1 MSSAPKTPTW
11 TFLWHKEKKQTM
23 DPVIFEFLGGLLVG
37 GMAGLMVLSRN
48 RRPLTETMPLLQVRK
63 ARSASSVRRRKKSP
77 IAERGGNNITVART
91 RKKAKNKTPDATP
104 ALSQTPVIASAT
116 TVSFDTCPSCGL
128 QAPGS
133 LLTEHFLGSPSHRNG
148 LPKIVEAEPVEVEAA
163 AEAEE
168 EDSRQSVRNLL
179 QMLVPPRAFGRRHAH
194 KSVSPISPIIEYLG
208 PASGRI
214 RRL

>member
-1 MSSAPKTPTW
+1 
-11 TFLWHKEKKQTM
+11 M
-23 DPVIFEFLGGLLVG
+23 DPVIIELMG
-37 GMAGLMVLSRN
+37 GMLAGTLGVLTVMLRTGHLNVVLTTRN
-48 RRPLTETMPLLQVRK
+48 QTPRTMPMLAVRK
-63 ARSASSVRRRKKSP
+63 PRKASPVRRRSISPPTKKGRS
-77 IAERGGNNITVART
+77 AATDMRT
-91 RKKAKNKTPDATP
+91 RTKAKNKTPNTTP

-148 LPKIVEAEPVEVEAA
+148 LPKIVEADPVEAEVV

-194 KSVSPISPIIEYLG
+194 RSVSPISPILENLG
-208 PASGRI
+208 PSPGRT

>member
-1 MSSAPKTPTW
+1 MHPAIFKILGRQVGSS
-11 TFLWHKEKKQTM
+11 L
-23 DPVIFEFLGGLLVG
+23 
-37 GMAGLMVLSRN
+37 AGLMAVFRIKHQTPKRMPMLKVRKPRPASQARRRRSSTRPN
-48 RRPLTETMPLLQVRK
+48 RRSNIGLTQTTRK
-63 ARSASSVRRRKKSP
+63 AKM
-77 IAERGGNNITVART
+77 
-91 RKKAKNKTPDATP
+91 KTPRATP
-104 ALSQTPVIASAT
+104 KPSQTPDMPAAAVAP
-116 TVSFDTCPSCGL
+116 FDTCPSCGL

>member
-1 MSSAPKTPTW
+1 
-11 TFLWHKEKKQTM
+11 M
-23 DPVIFEFLGGLLVG
+23 DPFIFEFIGGLLVG

-48 RRPLTETMPLLQVRK
+48 RHQSTETMPMLKVRK
-63 ARSASSVRRRKKSP
+63 PRSASSVRHRRNSQP
-77 IAERGGNNITVART
+77 IEKGHRTVTVART
-91 RKKAKNKTPDATP
+91 RRKAKNKTPDATP
-104 ALSQTPVIASAT
+104 LSQTPVIASAT

-133 LLTEHFLGSPSHRNG
+133 LLTEHFLGSPSHRNAP
-148 LPKIVEAEPVEVEAA
+148 PKIIEADPVGVEAV

-179 QMLVPPRAFGRRHAH
+179 QMLVPPRAFGRRHANR
-194 KSVSPISPIIEYLG
+194 SVSPISPIIKNLG
-208 PASGRI
+208 PATGRT